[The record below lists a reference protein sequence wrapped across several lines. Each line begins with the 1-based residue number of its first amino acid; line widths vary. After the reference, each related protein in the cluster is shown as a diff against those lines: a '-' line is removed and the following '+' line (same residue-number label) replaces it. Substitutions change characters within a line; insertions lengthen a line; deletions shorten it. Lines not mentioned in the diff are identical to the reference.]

1 MLDVSAGCSPG
12 SIGDSSSAAV
22 TLVSS
27 SNLPQDT
34 LVQRRRVPHYVV
46 VVLPSTRGALT
57 PRPPVPAGVGGNF
70 QARPEPPLL
79 QDVAHMALDRGGA
92 DPQPVPDFLGAQT
105 LANETGD
112 FSLTHPHTLRAEVL
126 GSIA

>member
-57 PRPPVPAGVGGNF
+57 PPPPVPARLGGNF
-70 QARPEPPLL
+70 QARPEPHLL
-79 QDVAHMALDRGGA
+79 PEVAQMTLDGGAA
-92 DPQPVPDFLGAQT
+92 DPQPVPGS
-105 LANETGD
+105 LAPQPLTNEPGD
-112 FSLTHPHTLRAEVL
+112 FSLTDRHTLP
-126 GSIA
+126 